1 MSRLVVISNRVAD
14 LSRNATQSGGLAVAL
29 GDALAEDGGL
39 WFGWDGTI
47 GEEHAARQIRITE
60 YGNVSTA
67 TVPLTEAEHD
77 SYYNGMANSVLWPI
91 LHYRL
96 DLARLDAG
104 YLQGYRRLNGRF
116 ADEVTQLLRPDD
128 TIWVHDYH
136 LFPLGSELRTR
147 GCDQPIGF
155 FLHIPFPPPEMFIA
169 LPGHDWLIRSIFAYD
184 VVGFQTTTDVANF
197 QRYVIE
203 NCDGVLDANDRI
215 RAFGRTIRARAF
227 PIGIDVDAFRE
238 MAEAPHASEVI
249 RQMQRRS
256 VPVTQI
262 IGVDRLDYS
271 KGLPERFKAF
281 ELLLETYPEN
291 RSRVTMMQ
299 IAPPTREDV
308 DAYADIREELERL
321 SGAINGAYADFNW
334 TPIRYIHRNIPRAT
348 LAGLLRGS
356 MVGLVTPLR
365 DGMNLVAKEY
375 VAAQADD
382 DPGVLVLSK
391 FAGAAEEMEEALQ
404 VNPLDIQDVTFAIQR
419 AITMPREE
427 RRERHMALLKRIR
440 TGDVTAWRRGFLS
453 ALRASGQRAA

>member
-1 MSRLVVISNRVAD
+1 
-14 LSRNATQSGGLAVAL
+14 
-29 GDALAEDGGL
+29 
-39 WFGWDGTI
+39 
-47 GEEHAARQIRITE
+47 
-60 YGNVSTA
+60 
-67 TVPLTEAEHD
+67 
-77 SYYNGMANSVLWPI
+77 
-91 LHYRL
+91 
-96 DLARLDAG
+96 
-104 YLQGYRRLNGRF
+104 
-116 ADEVTQLLRPDD
+116 
-128 TIWVHDYH
+128 
-136 LFPLGSELRTR
+136 
-147 GCDQPIGF
+147 
-155 FLHIPFPPPEMFIA
+155 
-169 LPGHDWLIRSIFAYD
+169 
-184 VVGFQTTTDVANF
+184 
-197 QRYVIE
+197 
-203 NCDGVLDANDRI
+203 
-215 RAFGRTIRARAF
+215 
-227 PIGIDVDAFRE
+227 
-238 MAEAPHASEVI
+238 
-249 RQMQRRS
+249 MQRRS